1 MSQRRHGPIM
11 EMMRLFL
18 ALLAAISLYAETA
31 TFEGRSIHYSS
42 YGKGSKTVVLLHGWT
57 CDESFWENQT
67 GALSKKYRVIT
78 IDLPGHGQSAAPVV
92 YTQDNFAHAVD
103 AVLRAARV
111 KSAVLVGHSLGA
123 ITARQYARIYL
134 DRARAIVMID
144 PPLFKAPI
152 SAGLRQFATAFGGP
166 DGAKA
171 RAEFVKSMFAESTPA
186 GMREK
191 ILAKMA
197 RPSEAVAVGAMNS
210 LLEDRIWDTQPMSLP
225 VMMIVEGGSNTTK
238 EPMRQL
244 FPSLRFE
251 KIAGAGHFLMLE
263 KPQEINELLLQY
275 LKEVF

>member
-1 MSQRRHGPIM
+1 
-11 EMMRLFL
+11 MRLIL
-18 ALLAAISLYAETA
+18 ALIAATTLRAETA
-31 TFEGRSIHYSS
+31 TLDGRLIHYTT

-57 CDESFWENQT
+57 CDESFWKKQT

-78 IDLPGHGQSAAPVV
+78 IDLPGHGQSAPPSV
-92 YTQDNFAHAVD
+92 YSQDNFAHAVD
-103 AVLRAARV
+103 AVLRSARV
-111 KSAVLVGHSLGA
+111 KSAVLIGHSLGA

-144 PPLFKAPI
+144 PPIFKAPI
-152 SAGLRQFATAFGGP
+152 SEGLRQFAAGFAGP
-166 DGAKA
+166 AGPKA

-186 GMREK
+186 DIRQS

-197 RPSEAVAVGAMNS
+197 MPSEAVAVGAMNS
-210 LLEDRIWDTQPMSLP
+210 MLEDKIWDTQPMSLP

-263 KPQEINELLLQY
+263 KPNEINQLLLQY
-275 LKEVF
+275 LKEIF

>member
-1 MSQRRHGPIM
+1 
-11 EMMRLFL
+11 MRILL
-18 ALLAAISLYAETA
+18 ALIAAFTLSAETA
-31 TFEGRSIHYSS
+31 AVDGRSIHYSR

-57 CDESFWENQT
+57 CDETFWENQI
-67 GALSKKYRVIT
+67 GPLSKKYHVIT
-78 IDLPGHGQSAAPVV
+78 IDLPGHGQSEPSAA

-123 ITARQYARIYL
+123 ITARQYARNYL

-144 PPLFKAPI
+144 PPVFKAPI
-152 SAGLRQFATAFGGP
+152 SAELRQFAAGFGGP
-166 DGAKA
+166 DGTRA

-186 GMREK
+186 DMREK
-191 ILAKMA
+191 ILAKTA

-210 LLEDRIWDTQPMSLP
+210 LLEDKIWDTQPMSIP

-238 EPMRQL
+238 EPMRRL

-263 KPQEINELLLQY
+263 KPEDINELLLQY